1 MFFLH
6 KTILSLFLQSVA
18 GPKIGD
24 RKVMFQ
30 EIFPNIPP
38 PQIAPP
44 ATPSDLTWH
53 I

>member
-1 MFFLH
+1 MIFNKNYYLQ
-6 KTILSLFLQSVA
+6 LFKCIA

-30 EIFPNIPP
+30 EIFPDIPP
-38 PQIAPP
+38 PQIPPP
-44 ATPSDLTWH
+44 ATPSDHIWH